1 MSKKVTKRHSSI
13 KDLDNSG
20 SSIEYKNST
29 GPSTSKAKHVVS
41 NEELLALLENSDF
54 EEDVAESGLS
64 SEDEEE
70 EDNVCGMYIV
80 EPDALVPPLEI
91 PSQMSTNYSS
101 VISSSATPATI
112 NSSSFTENRSQDQ
125 VEWTSTRTNNLSIPV
140 EGNAELLCPQFLMN
154 QLIFYFIYLRTIYL
168 IS

>member
-13 KDLDNSG
+13 NDLDNSDL
-20 SSIEYKNST
+20 SIENNIT
-29 GPSTSKAKHVVS
+29 PGPSSSKAKHVVS

-54 EEDVAESGLS
+54 EEDVAESDLS

-70 EDNVCGMYIV
+70 EENVCGMYIV

-91 PSQMSTNYSS
+91 PSQ
-101 VISSSATPATI
+101 SATPTTI
-112 NSSSFTENRSQDQ
+112 NSPSFTENQSQDQ
-125 VEWTSTRTNNLSIPV
+125 VVWTSPPKNNLSIPFK
-140 EGNAELLCPQFLMN
+140 GNAGLLRPPVSNEPIDF
-154 QLIFYFIYLRTIYL
+154 FFIYLRTIYL